1 MNVISN
7 LSTMLKDHR
16 EKVNKDKKEILFK
29 EAQRKI
35 NISYSLGIICLSID
49 GLPIFRVTE
58 KPSSA
63 DELTPSQAEAK
74 MKELRRDYVTL
85 HLHN

>member
-1 MNVISN
+1 MV
-7 LSTMLKDHR
+7 KDHK
-16 EKVNKDKKEILFK
+16 EKVSKDKENILMR
-29 EAQRKI
+29 EAERKI
-35 NISYSLGIICLSID
+35 DISYSLGIICLSID

-85 HLHN
+85 HMN

>member
-1 MNVISN
+1 MV
-7 LSTMLKDHR
+7 KDHK
-16 EKVNKDKKEILFK
+16 EKVSKDKENILMR
-29 EAQRKI
+29 EAERKI
-35 NISYSLGIICLSID
+35 DISYSLGIICLSID

-58 KPSSA
+58 KPSAA

-85 HLHN
+85 HMN

>member
-1 MNVISN
+1 MV
-7 LSTMLKDHR
+7 KDHK
-16 EKVNKDKKEILFK
+16 EKVNRDKENILMK
-29 EAQRKI
+29 EAERKI
-35 NISYSLGIICLSID
+35 DITYSLGIICLSVD

-74 MKELRRDYVTL
+74 MKELRRNYVAL
-85 HLHN
+85 HMN

>member
-16 EKVNKDKKEILFK
+16 EKVDKDKKEILFK

-35 NISYSLGIICLSID
+35 DISYSLGIICLSVD
-49 GLPIFRVTE
+49 GLPVFRVVDE
-58 KPSSA
+58 PSSA

-74 MKELRRDYVTL
+74 VLELRNNYVTL
-85 HLHN
+85 HLHD

>member
-1 MNVISN
+1 MKD
-7 LSTMLKDHR
+7 LLHDFSTMVKNHK
-16 EKVNKDKKEILFK
+16 EKVNRDKENILMK
-29 EAQRKI
+29 EAERKI

-58 KPSSA
+58 KPTSA

-74 MKELRRDYVTL
+74 MKELRRDYVAL
-85 HLHN
+85 HMN

>member
-1 MNVISN
+1 MV
-7 LSTMLKDHR
+7 KDHK
-16 EKVNKDKKEILFK
+16 EKVNKDKENILMR
-29 EAQRKI
+29 EAERKI
-35 NISYSLGIICLSID
+35 DISYSLGIICLSID

-85 HLHN
+85 HMN

>member
-16 EKVNKDKKEILFK
+16 EKVDKDKKEILFK

-35 NISYSLGIICLSID
+35 DISYSLGIICLSID
-49 GLPIFRVTE
+49 GLPIFRVVE
-58 KPSSA
+58 KPSAA
-63 DELTPSQAEAK
+63 DKLTPSQAEAK

-85 HLHN
+85 HMN

>member
-1 MNVISN
+1 MKD
-7 LSTMLKDHR
+7 LLKDFSNMVKDHK
-16 EKVNKDKKEILFK
+16 EKVSKDKENILMR
-29 EAQRKI
+29 EAERKI
-35 NISYSLGIICLSID
+35 DISYSLGIICLSID

-85 HLHN
+85 HMN